1 MSLFDSIADTL
12 LSLLSS
18 WTGLSGSGSVGVNVA
33 PGEKGSL
40 QLFSDDRP
48 GVEG

>member
-18 WTGLSGSGSVGVNVA
+18 WTGLSGTRSEGRGSVD

-40 QLFSDDRP
+40 PL
-48 GVEG
+48 

>member
-18 WTGLSGSGSVGVNVA
+18 WTGLSGSGSVGSSVNVA

-40 QLFSDDRP
+40 PL
-48 GVEG
+48 